1 MAHIAVTKFAMNGQV
16 GFKYGLWC
24 AVNAS
29 ADSWPDCILQ
39 STCCMQSMGQGD
51 GDVVTWVTRLGK
63 EREDVVGQKVQMVP

>member
-1 MAHIAVTKFAMNGQV
+1 MH
-16 GFKYGLWC
+16 
-24 AVNAS
+24 AS

-39 STCCMQSMGQGD
+39 STCCVQSMGQGD